1 MPFDLLG
8 KLGEDREMSA
18 VFSEARAVSDWLA
31 VEAAFAEALA
41 DAGVIDPPTGDRI
54 AAVCNPDRVDL
65 DRLWVETRN
74 VGYPILP
81 LVKQI
86 VAALPDSDGA
96 WVHYGATT
104 QDIMDCALALQ
115 LRDAA
120 DRLLELIAELG
131 DAIAVL
137 VEQHAGSVMPG
148 RTHAQQA
155 VPTTFGL
162 KMAVY
167 LDQLARDAERVRAAR
182 VHATVVSSYGAG
194 GTSAALGDKAPSV
207 RAALAARLGLAD
219 AELPWHVARDRVTE
233 LTSAAAMLSGTCIR
247 LAREIVDLSR
257 TEVGEVS
264 ETTGKYRGASS
275 TMPQK
280 SNPIS
285 AEAIIGFGVVAQASA
300 GAMLRALEAGH
311 ERAAGEWQ
319 VEWSAVPSCLVATAS
334 AVGVA
339 RDAAAGLRVFP
350 DRMRANL
357 ALDGSR
363 ILAEAYMF
371 VLANHLGRDVAH
383 ESVYDAVLL
392 SRSEDIGLP
401 EALQRSLA
409 PELWDKVS
417 DVLPTP
423 DGYLGNARDLCA
435 SALTTWRSRDTG
447 RSRDSRRSRATAGVE
462 APPPTSP
469 M

>member
-1 MPFDLLG
+1 MPFDLLS

-31 VEAAFAEALA
+31 VEAAFAGSLA
-41 DAGVIDPPTGDRI
+41 DAGVIDTASSDRI
-54 AAVCNPDRVDL
+54 AAACTSDIIDC
-65 DRLWVETRN
+65 DRLWAETRN

-86 VAALPDSDGA
+86 VAALPEADGA

-120 DRLLELIAELG
+120 DRLLALVQELG
-131 DAIAVL
+131 DAIAAL
-137 VEQHAGSVMPG
+137 VERHAESVMPG

-167 LDQLARDAERVRAAR
+167 LDQLGRDADRVSAAQGQ
-182 VHATVVSSYGAG
+182 AGVVSSYGAG
-194 GTSAALGDKAPSV
+194 GTSAALDAKAPQV

-219 AELPWHVARDRVTE
+219 AEIPWHVARDRVAQ
-233 LTSAAAMLSGTCIR
+233 LTNAAAMLAGTCIR

-264 ETTGKYRGASS
+264 EATGKYRGASS

-300 GAMLRALEAGH
+300 AAMMRALEAGH
-311 ERAAGEWQ
+311 ERATGEWQ
-319 VEWSAVPSCLVATAS
+319 VEWHAVPSCLVAAAS
-334 AVGVA
+334 AVAVA
-339 RDAAAGLRVFP
+339 RDAATNLQVFP

-363 ILAEAYMF
+363 ILAEAYMI
-371 VLANHLGRDVAH
+371 VLADHLGRDVAH

-392 SRSEDIGLP
+392 SRAEEIDLS
-401 EALQRSLA
+401 EALQRSIA
-409 PELWDKVS
+409 PELWDKVAS
-417 DVLPTP
+417 LLPSP
-423 DGYLGNARDLCA
+423 DGYLGNATELCA
-435 SALTTWRSRDTG
+435 SALRNWRSRTTG
-447 RSRDSRRSRATAGVE
+447 
-462 APPPTSP
+462 

>member
-1 MPFDLLG
+1 VPFDLLS

-31 VEAAFAEALA
+31 VEAAFAGSLA
-41 DAGVIDPPTGDRI
+41 DAGIIDEATADRI
-54 AAVCNPDRVDL
+54 ASACTPGLIDHE
-65 DRLWVETRN
+65 RLWVETTN

-86 VAALPDSDGA
+86 VAALPEADGA
-96 WVHYGATT
+96 WVHFGATT

-115 LRDAA
+115 LRDAGA
-120 DRLLELIAELG
+120 RLLALVDELG
-131 DAIAVL
+131 DAVATL
-137 VEQHAGSVMPG
+137 VEQHAESVMPG

-167 LDQLARDAERVRAAR
+167 LDQLGRDVERVRAAR
-182 VHATVVSSYGAG
+182 LRAGAVSSHGAG
-194 GTSAALGDKAPSV
+194 GTSAALGGKAPQV

-219 AELPWHVARDRVTE
+219 AEIPWHVARDRVAE
-233 LTSAAAMLSGTCIR
+233 LTGAAAMLSGTCIR

-264 ETTGKYRGASS
+264 EAAGKYRGASS

-285 AEAIIGFGVVAQASA
+285 AEAIIGFGVVAQANA
-300 GAMLRALEAGH
+300 AAMLRALEAGH
-311 ERAAGEWQ
+311 ERATGEWQ
-319 VEWSAVPSCLVATAS
+319 VEWHAVPNCLVAAAS
-334 AVGVA
+334 AVAVA
-339 RDAAAGLRVFP
+339 RDAAATLQVFP

-357 ALDGSR
+357 TLDGSR
-363 ILAEAYMF
+363 ILAEAYMI
-371 VLANHLGRDVAH
+371 VLAEHVGRDVAH

-392 SRSEDIGLP
+392 SRAEDIDLP
-401 EALQRSLA
+401 QALERSVA
-409 PELWDKVS
+409 PELWGKVA
-417 DVLPTP
+417 DLLPSA
-423 DGYLGNARDLCA
+423 DAYLGNAAELCA
-435 SALTTWRSRDTG
+435 SALSNWRSRAEG
-447 RSRDSRRSRATAGVE
+447 G
-462 APPPTSP
+462 
-469 M
+469 

>member
-8 KLGEDREMSA
+8 KLGEDPGMSA
-18 VFSEARAVSDWLA
+18 VFSEDRTIADWLA
-31 VEAAFAEALA
+31 VEAAFACSLA
-41 DAGVIDPPTGDRI
+41 DAGVVDAATADRI
-54 AAVCNPDRVDL
+54 AEACRLDVIDR
-65 DRLWVETRN
+65 DRLWRETRN

-86 VAALPDSDGA
+86 VAALPDAADAA

-120 DRLLELIAELG
+120 DRLLALVHELG
-131 DAIAVL
+131 DAIASL
-137 VEQHAGSVMPG
+137 VAQHSETVMAG

-167 LDQLARDAERVRAAR
+167 LDQLGRDIDRVHSARSRAA
-182 VHATVVSSYGAG
+182 VVSSYGAA
-194 GTSAALGDKAPSV
+194 GTSAALDTKAPQV
-207 RAALAARLGLAD
+207 RQALAARLGLAD
-219 AELPWHVARDRVTE
+219 AEIPWHVARDRITE

-264 ETTGKYRGASS
+264 EATGKYRGASS

-300 GAMLRALEAGH
+300 TALLRALEAGH

-319 VEWSAVPSCLVATAS
+319 VEWHAVPSCLIAAASSVAV
-334 AVGVA
+334 AV
-339 RDAAAGLRVFP
+339 DAATNLQVFP
-350 DRMRANL
+350 ERMRANL

-363 ILAEAYMF
+363 ILAEAYMIL
-371 VLANHLGRDVAH
+371 LADHLGRDVAH
-383 ESVYDAVLL
+383 ETVYDAVLR
-392 SRSEDIGLP
+392 SRTEDIALP
-401 EALQRSLA
+401 VALQRSIQ

-417 DVLPTP
+417 VLLPSP
-423 DGYLGNARDLCA
+423 DGYLGGAADLCA
-435 SALTTWRSRDTG
+435 SALKNWRSRAEVG
-447 RSRDSRRSRATAGVE
+447 
-462 APPPTSP
+462 
-469 M
+469 